1 VKANIEVSCSAQT
14 RNGRRSAHYDVA
26 VIGAGPYG
34 LSAGAHLKAK
44 GIAACVF
51 GEPMEFWAGKMP
63 EGMLLRSP
71 RVASNLSDPDGA
83 FTLEAY
89 EAASKTEPC
98 APVPLDTFVEY
109 GRWFRHQ
116 LGSDLDQRTVLRVD
130 RDEPGF
136 RLTLQDGEEIRTT
149 YVVIAAG
156 IGPFRKRPT
165 VFQNLS
171 PEQAIH
177 CYEGRAVQKFAG
189 KRVAVIGAGQ
199 SALESAALLHE
210 VNAQVEVI
218 ARESHLRWIGMHSWL
233 HHMGAISSLLYS
245 PHDVGPVGISRLVAH
260 PKLVSH
266 IPLKLRDRIR
276 TRAVRP
282 AGARW
287 LPERLAAVK
296 ITTGSSVSQAKAF
309 GDEIILKLND
319 GSERRVDH
327 VLLGTGYQVD
337 ISQYDFLPQ
346 ELTRDIKQFDGY
358 PQLTNGLRSSIPG
371 LHFIGATAARSF
383 GPLLYFVAGTEFASR
398 ELISHLSRSRQK
410 FLPCSENLHKEEA
423 NESTAVGSNHHRW
436 RASRAGYCSQPGTQ
450 RRSNLH
456 Y

>member
-1 VKANIEVSCSAQT
+1 MKENTVIT
-14 RNGRRSAHYDVA
+14 RSARTGSGPVSAHCEVV

-51 GEPMEFWAGKMP
+51 GEPMEFWANKMP

-89 EAASKTEPC
+89 EAASKRKPC

-116 LGSDLDQRTVLRVD
+116 LGADLDLRTVLRID
-130 RDEPGF
+130 RDRPGF
-136 RLTLQDGEEIRTT
+136 RLTLQDGEEIRAAN
-149 YVVIAAG
+149 VVIAAG
-156 IGPFRKRPT
+156 IGPFKKKPS
-165 VFQNLS
+165 VFRNLS
-171 PEQAIH
+171 PQQAIH
-177 CYEGRAVQKFAG
+177 CYEGREVRRFAG

-210 VNAQVEVI
+210 ANAQVEVI
-218 ARESHLRWIGMHSWL
+218 MRGPGLRWIGGHPWL
-233 HHMGAISSLLYS
+233 HHMGPISSMLYS
-245 PHDVGPVGISRLVAH
+245 PHDVGPLGISRLVAY

-282 AGARW
+282 AGSRW
-287 LPERLAAVK
+287 LPERLAAVR
-296 ITTGSSVSQAKAF
+296 ITTGRSVSEATTL
-309 GDEIILKLND
+309 GDEVILKLDD
-319 GSERRVDH
+319 GGERRVDH
-327 VLLGTGYQVD
+327 VVLGTGYRVD
-337 ISQYDFLPQ
+337 VSKYDFLPK
-346 ELTRDIKQFDGY
+346 ELTQDVKQFDGY
-358 PQLTNGLRSSIPG
+358 PKLASGFRSSVPG

-383 GPLLYFVAGTEFASR
+383 GPLLYFVAGTDFASR
-398 ELISHLSRSRQK
+398 ELVSHLS
-410 FLPCSENLHKEEA
+410 
-423 NESTAVGSNHHRW
+423 GHR
-436 RASRAGYCSQPGTQ
+436 
-450 RRSNLH
+450 
-456 Y
+456 